1 MKSCRQ
7 QTLGEKKWK
16 AKGNQQ
22 IWMEG
27 QKLIKRLL
35 K

>member
-22 IWMEG
+22 IWMKG
-27 QKLIKRLL
+27 QKKL
-35 K
+35 